1 LKNTN
6 LGFSLRDLS
15 YLVAVAEELSFRK
28 AAERCCVSQSTLSIQ
43 VKKCEEYLGV
53 EVFER
58 AQHYV
63 SVTPVGADIVAL
75 ARVAVDAAQFIKEIA
90 HHTQADRAAFNSLQ
104 DERPASQ

>member
-1 LKNTN
+1 MKNTR

-43 VKKCEEYLGV
+43 VKKCEDYLGV
-53 EVFER
+53 ELFR
-58 AQHYV
+58 RGQHYV
-63 SVTPVGADIVAL
+63 SVTSVGADIIAL

-90 HHTQADRAAFNSLQ
+90 SRTHVEHAAFDSAPEFTSPPL
-104 DERPASQ
+104 